1 MISWAEDFVTV
12 FGPDL
17 SIRSRGCVGGV
28 VKNRTIST
36 IWIGKK
42 SIRLTNNP
50 WKRTWNWIGLPKMC
64 GLPNMH
70 KDLRLMLWKPFL
82 HSTYTKLWWASG
94 TSNLKNIFEER
105 KYHGIHSGGMWFTI
119 RQDTSAIL
127 GPLATHKRTYYT
139 FYWQFR
145 RNVIHMRKLQ
155 FHIIISKWERQRNCI
170 WQCPFY
176 LVCCSFVPFTLLLL
190 LLDFS
195 AHISINNIYKNNN
208 NRDDAYGKVRLLARI
223 TWQSMT
229 CK

>member
-17 SIRSRGCVGGV
+17 SIRGCVGGV

-82 HSTYTKLWWASG
+82 HSTYTKLWWAG

-127 GPLATHKRTYYT
+127 GPLATHTHNNILYILLTVSSKCNSYAEIT
-139 FYWQFR
+139 
-145 RNVIHMRKLQ
+145 
-155 FHIIISKWERQRNCI
+155 ISHYHKQMGKATEL
-170 WQCPFY
+170 Y
-176 LVCCSFVPFTLLLL
+176 LAVPVLFGLLFFCSFLPTPPPPPWL
-190 LLDFS
+190 FS
-195 AHISINNIYKNNN
+195 PYK
-208 NRDDAYGKVRLLARI
+208 Y
-223 TWQSMT
+223 Q
-229 CK
+229 